1 MEIFAIGLNYKTAP
15 VDVREKFAVSDS
27 QIRDVLEILSEVD
40 QILELCLL
48 STCNRV
54 EIYGVATQLDN
65 LKIEVLK
72 GLSKYFSM
80 SIYSFE
86 PYTFFYVGREAVKH
100 IFRVSSSLDS
110 MVIGEPQIVCQFK
123 DSFSKAREYKA
134 VKHILTRLLDKALNV
149 SKKIRTSTG
158 ISKRAVSISY
168 AAAMLAKKIFGELK
182 DKNVLILGAG
192 EMAELAAKNLSS
204 IGVKH
209 IFVSNRTFEKAVEL
223 AEKFGGSAIR
233 FSKFLE
239 FLPEVDIVIVSTG
252 ATEPIIKKEDI
263 KTAMKSKKDHLFII
277 DISVP
282 RNVEDAVNEVEGVY
296 LYNIDDLKSIVN
308 SNMEQ
313 RKIEAQRAELLLEQ
327 EVDKFMKWLEIQK
340 ITPVIASVRTYAD
353 SLREKQLQRLFKDMP
368 YLTQKE
374 RENIDLAMRSLINKL
389 LHRPTAFIKDKAV
402 KEDNDLYIKIFQEM
416 FNPRWDSRNKLS
428 EDKEDVKKKD

>member
-1 MEIFAIGLNYKTAP
+1 MDIFAIGLNYKTAP
-15 VDVREKFAVSDS
+15 VEIREKFAISDS
-27 QIRDVLEILSEVD
+27 QVGDVIYSLLEIDE
-40 QILELCLL
+40 ILEMCLI

-54 EIYGVATQLDN
+54 EIYGVANGLDR
-65 LKIEVLK
+65 LKTDIVRQ
-72 GLSKYFSM
+72 LSKYFSM
-80 SIYSFE
+80 PIDSFE
-86 PYTFFYVGREAVKH
+86 KYIFFYTGRDAITH

-123 DSFSKAREYKA
+123 DSFSKARDYRV
-134 VKHILTRLLDKALNV
+134 VKHILTRLFDKALNV
-149 SKKIRTSTG
+149 SKKVRTSTG

-168 AAAMLAKKIFGELK
+168 AAAMLAKKIFGNLR
-182 DKNVLILGAG
+182 DKNVLVLGAG

-233 FSKFLE
+233 FNKFIE

-252 ATEPIIKKEDI
+252 APEPIIKKEDI
-263 KTAMKSKKDHLFII
+263 KSVMKYRKSPLFII

-282 RNVEDAVNEVEGVY
+282 RNVEDTVNEIEGVY

-308 SNMEQ
+308 SNIEQ

-327 EVDKFMKWLEIQK
+327 EVDKFIKWLEVQK
-340 ITPVIASVRTYAD
+340 IAPVISSVRAYAD
-353 SLREKQLQRLFKDMP
+353 SLRQKQLQRLFKEMP

-374 RENIDLAMRSLINKL
+374 RENIDIAMKSLINKL
-389 LHRPTAFIKDKAV
+389 LHRPTAFIKDKAI
-402 KEDNDLYIKIFQEM
+402 KENNDIYIKIFQDM
-416 FNPRWDSRNKLS
+416 FSPRWDSRNKLS
-428 EDKEDVKKKD
+428 EKMEDVEKSD